1 MGKKKEEKISYN
13 MGKVT
18 SFILSLDFFF
28 LRCFEEPY
36 PSVSAYHNV
45 KLPSF
50 KKSLNF
56 KIPLCIK
63 NLRTLGIHN
72 SMVYFNSIR
81 NNSDT
86 SKSS

>member
-18 SFILSLDFFF
+18 GFILSLDFL
-28 LRCFEEPY
+28 LRRFEELY

-45 KLPSF
+45 KPPSF

-72 SMVYFNSIR
+72 SMVYFNSMR